1 MAIAHGKKA
10 CVSSRNNILWEE
22 TRMNER
28 DKRDFN
34 AGLAEEVDAWL
45 RGDTSRRSFLTKLM
59 LTGGAAMLPG
69 LGWTAAG
76 SKAWADTVDLS
87 KLDLAD
93 PSTPLG
99 KAQAAAM
106 K

>member
-1 MAIAHGKKA
+1 
-10 CVSSRNNILWEE
+10 
-22 TRMNER
+22 MNDRER
-28 DKRDFN
+28 RDFN

-59 LTGGAAMLPG
+59 LSGSAAMLPG
-69 LGWTAAG
+69 LGWTA
-76 SKAWADTVDLS
+76 SLNKAWADTVDLS

-99 KAQAAAM
+99 KAQADAM
-106 K
+106 KASTEAP